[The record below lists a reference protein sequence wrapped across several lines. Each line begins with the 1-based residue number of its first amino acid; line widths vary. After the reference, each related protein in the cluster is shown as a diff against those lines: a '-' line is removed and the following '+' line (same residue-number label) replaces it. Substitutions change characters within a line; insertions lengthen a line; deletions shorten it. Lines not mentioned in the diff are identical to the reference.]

1 MQVAQAKSRSAL
13 KSRLT
18 LLAGLC
24 TVALATVA
32 QAQDGNVTRIAVEG
46 GFPPFNYLDAKSE
59 LQGFD
64 VEIAR
69 ALCAKA
75 ALSCEFIMQGWEDM
89 IPNLNADKYD
99 AIVSSMSKSE
109 ERQKLV
115 DFTDSYYTSPSVFV
129 VRKKTDMP
137 DFQSKSLGGLSL
149 GVTLGTVQAAYVEQ
163 VFPDAEVTIFPSSP
177 DLYKGL
183 AAGSVDVAF
192 EDKLAIYDWLTNTRA
207 GSCCEF
213 KSPDVTDPKFFGD
226 GAGIAIRKA
235 DKELREKLNVALA
248 TITADGTYD
257 AINAKYFP
265 FSIR

>member
-1 MQVAQAKSRSAL
+1 MRIALSGTLPLSTVFAFVAGMTIVGLSATA
-13 KSRLT
+13 S
-18 LLAGLC
+18 
-24 TVALATVA
+24 
-32 QAQDGNVTRIAVEG
+32 AQDGGATKIAVEG
-46 GFPPFNYLDAKSE
+46 TFPPFNYLDADNR

-69 ALCAKA
+69 ALCGA
-75 ALSCEFIMQGWEDM
+75 AQLTCEFVTEKWEDM

-115 DFTDSYYTSPSVFV
+115 AFTDSYYTSPSVFI
-129 VRKKTDMP
+129 VRKNVDLP
-137 DFQSKSLGGLSL
+137 DFGSSSLGGLTM
-149 GVTLGTVQAAYVEQ
+149 GVTLGTVQAAYVAQ
-163 VFPDAEVTIFPSSP
+163 FFPDAKATVFPSSP

-183 AAGSVDVAF
+183 ADGSVDVAF
-192 EDKLAIYDWLTNTRA
+192 EDKLAIYDWLTNTKA

-213 KSPDVTDPKFFGD
+213 KGADISDPKFFGD
-226 GAGIAIRKA
+226 GAGIAIRKS
-235 DKELREKLNVALA
+235 DDELRVKLNTALA
-248 TITADGTYD
+248 RITADGSYD

>member
-1 MQVAQAKSRSAL
+1 MRIAL
-13 KSRLT
+13 SGALPIR
-18 LLAGLC
+18 
-24 TVALATVA
+24 TVAALVA
-32 QAQDGNVTRIAVEG
+32 GMTIVAFSTAAWAQDVGATRIAVEG
-46 GFPPFNYLDAKSE
+46 TFPPFNYLDSDNR

-69 ALCAKA
+69 ALCAEA
-75 ALSCEFIMQGWEDM
+75 HLNCEFVMEKWEDM
-89 IPNLNADKYD
+89 IPNLNANKYD

-115 DFTDSYYTSPSVFV
+115 AFTDSYYTSPSVFI
-129 VRKKTDMP
+129 VRKQAELP
-137 DFQSKSLGGLSL
+137 DFGSQSLGGLTM

-163 VFPDAEVTIFPSSP
+163 FFPDAEVTVFPSSP

-183 AAGSVDVAF
+183 ADGSIDVAF
-192 EDKLAIYDWLTNTRA
+192 EDKLAIYDWLTNTKA

-213 KSPDVTDPKFFGD
+213 KGEDINDPKFFGD
-226 GAGIAIRKA
+226 GAGIAIRKS
-235 DKELREKLNVALA
+235 DDELREKLNTALA
-248 TITADGTYD
+248 RITADGSYD